1 VQQLFQCGGSQGP
14 DTGDRRKLG
23 SVCIQQ
29 IVQTTKSRTDSTR
42 GDVADAWQG
51 QQDVHLLFGLRRPAS
66 SRRGTVS
73 RLLHTTVYFS
83 DLAPFCYRVNQ
94 VRRIS
99 GTATGQDRHA

>member
-1 VQQLFQCGGSQGP
+1 MRSWQGNMQQLFQCGGSQGP

-29 IVQTTKSRTDSTR
+29 IVQTAKSRTDSASS
-42 GDVADAWQG
+42 DMADAWQG
-51 QQDVHLLFGLRRPAS
+51 QQDVHLLFGLSRPAAS
-66 SRRGTVS
+66 HRWTVS
-73 RLLHTTVYFS
+73 RLLHTTVSFS

-99 GTATGQDRHA
+99 